1 MPLAEMAKLRRDNPE
16 VSLSE
21 LADMTDPPLTRS
33 GVNHRLKRLVEIAGG
48 IGADPAEKSYVI
60 YTPSSSYRIQP
71 A

>member
-1 MPLAEMAKLRRDNPE
+1 MPAQLAEMARLRKENPE

-48 IGADPAEKSYVI
+48 IGG
-60 YTPSSSYRIQP
+60 
-71 A
+71 